1 MSVQAGVASPHDHV
15 VSIYDGLDELARN
28 VSDFLGQGLDTD
40 GAAVV
45 IATPAHREAI
55 ATRLSEHGLDLAAL
69 TAAGRYRALDAAQ
82 TLASFTIDGALDRAR
97 FAEVIGEVIAAA
109 SAGGRSVRA
118 FGEMVA
124 LLWADGDPAAAI
136 ELEAMWNEL
145 AQSHRFLLYCAYPR
159 DMLAGADDLVR
170 LQQVCAH
177 HSEIVAPDSYTAA
190 QPELGPSADPDS
202 DSRTYLPVPSAVS
215 AARRFV
221 TGRLGEW
228 QHGPAVIDDAAL
240 VVSELAANA
249 VAHAHTAF
257 RIRLSQTEG
266 MVKIEAEDL
275 SPRRPVLGTDRGS
288 AVGGRGLILIAAL
301 GSRWGSEPAPAGHAK
316 NVWCEIPS
324 PDLREGL

>member
-1 MSVQAGVASPHDHV
+1 MSVQVAGAPPHDHV
-15 VSIYDGLDELARN
+15 VSMYDDSEELARH
-28 VSDFLGQGLDTD
+28 VSDFLGQGLDAD

-45 IATPAHREAI
+45 IATPAHREAV
-55 ATRLSEHGLDLAAL
+55 AARLSEHGLDVTAL
-69 TAAGRYRALDAAQ
+69 IAAGRYRALDAAQ
-82 TLASFTIDGALDRAR
+82 TLASFTIDGVLDRNR
-97 FAEVIGEVIAAA
+97 FTEVIGDVIAAA
-109 SAGGRSVRA
+109 SAGHRSVRA

-124 LLWADGDPAAAI
+124 LLWADGDPGAAI

-145 AQSHRFLLYCAYPR
+145 ARSRQFLLYCAYPR
-159 DMLAGADDLVR
+159 DILAGADDLVR

-177 HSEIVAPDSYTAA
+177 HSEIVAPDSYTVARA
-190 QPELGPSADPDS
+190 ELEPSVDPDT
-202 DSRTYLPVPSAVS
+202 DSRIFVPVPSAAS

-228 QHGPAVIDDAAL
+228 QHDPAVIDDAAL

-257 RIRLSQTEG
+257 RIRVSQIEG
-266 MVKIEAEDL
+266 AVRIEAEDL

-301 GSRWGSEPAPAGHAK
+301 GSRWGTEPDPAGHAK

-324 PDLREGL
+324 SGLREGI